1 MYVFMICK
9 YNVLFFSTGRLEKK
23 KKKSTI
29 FQKTAVFVCLLASWS
44 AELSPPNK
52 QANKYPRNIPGR
64 K

>member
-9 YNVLFFSTGRLEKK
+9 YNAF
-23 KKKSTI
+23 

>member
-9 YNVLFFSTGRLEKK
+9 YNALFFVFSTKK

>member
-1 MYVFMICK
+1 MYVLMMCK
-9 YNVLFFSTGRLEKK
+9 YNVLFFSTGGKK
-23 KKKSTI
+23 VLFFK
-29 FQKTAVFVCLLASWS
+29 KTAVFVCLLASWS

>member
-1 MYVFMICK
+1 MCK
-9 YNVLFFSTGRLEKK
+9 YNVLFFSTGGKK
-23 KKKSTI
+23 KKKKKYYFSK
-29 FQKTAVFVCLLASWS
+29 KTVVFVCLLASWS

>member
-9 YNVLFFSTGRLEKK
+9 YNVLFFSTGK

-44 AELSPPNK
+44 VELNPPNK

>member
-9 YNVLFFSTGRLEKK
+9 YNVLFFSTGG
-23 KKKSTI
+23 KKSTI